1 MKFGSSIYEYFSCL
15 QSLLL
20 SIILISIV
28 SIDSSAQGVK
38 ADNKIETRTISFETS
53 EGTALSFDISQD
65 VPPPDDADID
75 AGVPDECRSDTLS
88 PLSLVYPWKGE
99 VGLDT
104 VQCLEVELEA
114 GAFVRAVVEMDD
126 DRDELV
132 DFTVE
137 LRGPGDANPSLRIG
151 VSTATFTR
159 RPVSWEVTTD
169 GTHYLLLRNLF
180 IWPET
185 ATSVPVRVWIETV
198 EPPELVEARRKALAA
213 DPRVDWLREHAMPI
227 ASISPEDTDFSDL
240 EPLREVLEGVRVV
253 LLGEADHNAGT
264 DFAARSRLV
273 KFLHQEMDFDVLAFE
288 APLYSM
294 DVAWDSIRAGAPV
307 RDAIRIGLWGFW
319 SHAEQMQSLVRYIG
333 EQAAG
338 DRPLEVAGFDYRP
351 WIYPSTRNTPPLFA
365 RDLAGFLREQGME
378 TPLADSASSEYGI
391 LEVLA
396 AQSGFENVP
405 DPEEQAAFFRALD
418 EAVVE
423 LENSQAD
430 EGPFWA
436 EALRGVR
443 CHTRVGV
450 GSVDDTA
457 PQCFRSEQMGRHLL
471 WLANER
477 YQDRK
482 IIAWAATGHVSRDHA
497 GIAGYRPGPA
507 MGKPVWDALGEES
520 YAIGT
525 VSYRGTENQ
534 IVSDQ
539 HPLPEFEQVM
549 EAAGFDYALVDLRA
563 AAREGSWLGGT
574 FLARPY
580 GHHTEER
587 RWSDILDALLF
598 VREQEPRRQIEV
610 EPDAAG
616 GMP

>member
-1 MKFGSSIYEYFSCL
+1 MYRKLFYLTI
-15 QSLLL
+15 SLL
-20 SIILISIV
+20 ILMIAFTAFPPNT
-28 SIDSSAQGVK
+28 SAQD
-38 ADNKIETRTISFETS
+38 AESSNDIE
-53 EGTALSFDISQD
+53 ALWDEL
-65 VPPPDDADID
+65 PLEPDTPLSYSTGAELNI
-75 AGVPDECRSDTLS
+75 PEECRSGTITS
-88 PLSLVYPWKGE
+88 LSLLRPWQEEVELGE
-99 VGLDT
+99 VH
-104 VQCLEVELEA
+104 CLAVELEA
-114 GAFVRAVVEMDD
+114 GEYVRAVMEMDD
-126 DRDELV
+126 ELEEV
-132 DFTVE
+132 VILTVE
-137 LRGPGDANPSLRIG
+137 LHAPAYSKPVLQTGL
-151 VSTATFTR
+151 STATYTR
-159 RPVSWEVTTD
+159 QPLSWEASM
-169 GTHYLLLRNLF
+169 GGPHYVILHNLY

-185 ATSVPVRVWIETV
+185 LTSVLVRVWIETV
-198 EPPELVEARRKALAA
+198 EPAALVEARREALAA
-213 DPRVDWLREHAMPI
+213 DRRVGWLQENALPVR
-227 ASISPEDTDFSDL
+227 SISPDDSDFSDL
-240 EPLREVLEGVRVV
+240 EFLQEVLKDVRIVM
-253 LLGEADHNAGT
+253 LGEADHSAGT
-264 DFAARSRLV
+264 DFLARSRLV

-294 DVAWDSIRAGAPV
+294 DVAWDSIRVGAPV
-307 RDAIRIGLWGFW
+307 RDALRIGLWGFW

-378 TPLADSASSEYGI
+378 TPLADSTSSEYGI

-405 DPEEQAAFFRALD
+405 DPEEQAAFFRALV

-507 MGKPVWDALGEES
+507 MGKPVWDALGDES

-534 IVSDQ
+534 IVTDQ